1 MFIQIDTNGDLTLQD
16 VDNFKGFSIID
27 QSNAS
32 QHQALNQ
39 ISTAAEDNHFWI
51 DVEAVINLSEKK
63 SDQEWVDS
71 FWNMLKGAEPYG
83 YSNLAEKQVKAHIET
98 NA

>member
-16 VDNFKGFSIID
+16 VDNFKDFSIID

-32 QHQALNQ
+32 QHQTLNQ

-51 DVEAVINLSEKK
+51 DAEAVINLSEKK
-63 SDQEWVDS
+63 TDQEWVDN

-83 YSNLAEKQVKAHIET
+83 YSNLSDKKVKAHIES
-98 NA
+98 ND